1 MTTHGPGHA
10 PPDWRVAVDAGDLDE
25 LVRWVD
31 RLADAGAW
39 AELEAL
45 AGAARAAHERGRQLW
60 PAATHARHRLALEA
74 PARVAVRALD
84 GDDRFGPGP
93 LTEVIA
99 DRHTL
104 RELAPH
110 LHPGPAATLV
120 VHERALRGDDITGID
135 GVTGLLVDVFDI
147 PVERAGWEPVWPVA
161 TYGPHDLQ
169 APRPEHPTLSTSPVA
184 TRRGDDV
191 DDPDTVEALVGAVRH
206 WLTDSNGR
214 AEAVVVAG
222 DVVDAIGAL
231 GPRRARLAACDP
243 ATALAHLAW
252 AAASGGAHGRRRG
265 AAWGRFEAWWVAAAV
280 TDTPWPPEPV
290 ELGAALAETRWWMWD
305 ADEPDTGWS
314 VRLAGELSGEGLAWA
329 FAATDRRL

>member
-1 MTTHGPGHA
+1 MTSHERDPA
-10 PPDWRVAVDAGDLDE
+10 PPGWRAAVDAGDLDE
-25 LVRWVD
+25 LLRWVD

-39 AELEAL
+39 PELEAL
-45 AGAARAAHERGRQLW
+45 AAAARAAHERGRQLW
-60 PAATHARHRLALEA
+60 PAATHAHHRLALEA
-74 PARVAVRALD
+74 PAPAAVRALD

-104 RELAPH
+104 GELVPH
-110 LHPGPAATLV
+110 LRPGPAATLV
-120 VHERALRGDDITGID
+120 VHERALRGDDPADPGPVAD
-135 GVTGLLVDVFDI
+135 LVVDVFDI
-147 PVERAGWEPVWPVA
+147 PAEQAAWEPAWPVA
-161 TYGPHDLQ
+161 TYDTHGVD
-169 APRPEHPTLSTSPVA
+169 APRPDRPAGSATPVT
-184 TRRGDDV
+184 TRRGERV

-206 WLTDSNGR
+206 WVTDSNGR

-222 DVVDAIGAL
+222 GVVDAVGAL
-231 GPRRARLAACDP
+231 GPRRVRLVEADP

-280 TDTPWPPEPV
+280 TDTAWPPDPA
-290 ELGAALAETRWWMWD
+290 ELGAAVARARWWLWD

-314 VRLAGELSGEGLAWA
+314 LRLAGELPGEGLAWA
-329 FAATDRRL
+329 FA